1 MGIFLCF
8 SLDLTLLSSWKL
20 HWGDLYWRVCRMMTK
35 DEAQEVH
42 RHRALCHP
50 QLFTQLFPPMSCP
63 TSCVG
68 FKSKSPNIS
77 PLCPTH
83 SPQIPCNAHTTP
95 CGLED
100 NATPE
105 ANGQMLFPG
114 AHFCSNIGILTIS
127 QVPTHDYLSWWVVDG
142 KRCYWCELMSD
153 KAINRCEV
161 HSWFTV

>member
-1 MGIFLCF
+1 MSVNKKSTFEYAHVFLCF

-50 QLFTQLFPPMSCP
+50 QLFPQLFPPMSCP

-77 PLCPTH
+77 PFPHTLSSNTLQCPYHPMWSGRQCHSRSKWSNAFPRCSLLLKYWHTH
-83 SPQIPCNAHTTP
+83 N
-95 CGLED
+95 
-100 NATPE
+100 
-105 ANGQMLFPG
+105 
-114 AHFCSNIGILTIS
+114 
-127 QVPTHDYLSWWVVDG
+127 
-142 KRCYWCELMSD
+142 
-153 KAINRCEV
+153 
-161 HSWFTV
+161 FTSSYPWLLIIVGGGW